1 MIPGKSDLR
10 GESES
15 AVASE
20 FASHLLTT
28 MPFQA
33 LRDGIHSKH
42 MSSGFKPVLKL
53 DHIMHSRKGHEGRCK
68 FFLLLVL
75 SLGFW
80 TVLSEGSLYG
90 VRTFNVPAGASSV

>member
-28 MPFQA
+28 RPFQA
-33 LRDGIHSKH
+33 FGTAFTLST
-42 MSSGFKPVLKL
+42 
-53 DHIMHSRKGHEGRCK
+53 C
-68 FFLLLVL
+68 LLGL
-75 SLGFW
+75 SLCSGW
-80 TVLSEGSLYG
+80 IVLRTHGKDAKKDVNFSAFSSSTWFLGS
-90 VRTFNVPAGASSV
+90 FE